1 MPIQILAKV
10 QPLFVFGRH
19 EASALTGKLVTGR
32 HYARGGF
39 LGYAVGQ
46 HTAHARPAEL
56 VIGQHLAYA
65 RRVAGAKASSTPPP
79 QPPPIEVITGVLP
92 LTSRATTSLRQT
104 LGVQYDDDGS
114 GPNATI
120 TGYGE
125 LPEGQMLIT
134 VVSLGQR
141 GQAGRSAGPTP
152 ALEPSKAQSYNIST
166 RSVTIRLNVDGQY
179 EKDDSTGLLTIR
191 AHAENADKLSS
202 VRLPELVPFMLKP
215 TPKVPK
221 DTLCSARPQPQ
232 RVAVSRVV
240 SEALRKVNFTAS
252 FAPRSDPLMNAEWVE
267 WSRPYSTAGK
277 TAQQVLEE
285 TYYAIGWRGVQ
296 DHTNLDRPIL
306 HLLPP
311 GGGIS
316 TPANLQSLDEVITGG
331 HSRVVLAGLPK
342 YFDMQGADLQ
352 DDLPTLTDLIQL
364 APDPTSYDRE
374 VRPEAIWYENSPAPD
389 GTGEVVTSYFKTLGK
404 ITATSRVT
412 TQDMTVSEQVDG
424 QTVTK
429 RFGRVLTAWETTEL
443 TYDPTCPDKLL
454 RQKTVKKSWGYGVG
468 THVETVN
475 VTAIAYM
482 AALPAGDPLGDEEE
496 IIEQDWNAEGWL
508 AARTTR
514 SRKLVSIKQEKSE
527 DAPAERGKMSGHEYV
542 TRVLTET
549 FRPEG
554 SGWLRFWQESG
565 GQPIV
570 LYDAES
576 LDAVRMGY
584 RGGTVGSGFE
594 RLDAAPTMVRCP
606 DLCAKRMRAIPN
618 VVRLKADKGRQG
630 DIPSKS
636 VNFTADRTEL
646 VGYAYNNMALSG
658 LRTEYERSLIGVNDF
673 KPGQSLQIMGTPYG
687 IIQSV
692 GFSVQGGSSRTTLNH
707 SLLMPFVASPVP
719 YSSDEKVHRDLV
731 LFRTVGGVVVQHFTG
746 ELGEGNKPIYEN
758 VTVQVSGSQYP
769 APLDEIE
776 WVDDP
781 RFGPTATGNYGQ
793 EALGGES

>member
-10 QPLFVFGRH
+10 QPLYVFGRH
-19 EASALTGKLVTGR
+19 EATALTGKLVTGR

-39 LGYAVGQ
+39 LGYTVGQ

-56 VIGQHLAYA
+56 VIGRHLAYA
-65 RRVAGAKASSTPPP
+65 RRTAGGAGGQTPAPP
-79 QPPPIEVITGVLP
+79 LPPIEVIMGALP

-104 LGVQYDDDGS
+104 LSVQYDDDGN
-114 GPNATI
+114 GPTATI
-120 TGYGE
+120 TGYGD
-125 LPEGQMLIT
+125 LPEGQLLIE
-134 VVSLGQR
+134 VVSFGNR
-141 GQAGRSAGPTP
+141 GQVGRSAGPTP
-152 ALEPSKAQSYNIST
+152 ALEPTRTQPYNIST
-166 RSVTIRLNVDGQY
+166 NSVTIRLNVDGQY

-191 AHAENADKLSS
+191 AHAENAEKLSS
-202 VRLPELVPFMLKP
+202 IKLPELVPFMLKP
-215 TPKVPK
+215 TPRVPR
-221 DTLCSARPQPQ
+221 DTPCSARPKPQ
-232 RVAVSRVV
+232 RVSVSKVITDV
-240 SEALRKVNFTAS
+240 LSAVNFTAS
-252 FAPRSDPLMNAEWVE
+252 FAPRSDPLMNDEWVE

-296 DHTNLDRPIL
+296 DHSNLDRPIL

-311 GGGIS
+311 GGDNGVLQ
-316 TPANLQSLDEVITGG
+316 NLQSLDEMITGG

-342 YFDMQGADLQ
+342 FFDMQGADLH
-352 DDLPTLTDLIQL
+352 DKLPVLTDLIQL

-374 VRPEAIWYENSPAPD
+374 VRREAIWYENSPAPD

-424 QTVTK
+424 KTVTK
-429 RFGRVLTAWETTEL
+429 RFGRVLTAWETTDL
-443 TYDPTCPDKLL
+443 TYDPECPDKLL
-454 RQKTVKKSWGYGVG
+454 HQKTVKRSWGYGVG

-475 VTAIAYM
+475 VSAIAYM

-496 IIEQDWNAEGWL
+496 IIDQEWNAEGWL

-514 SRKLVSIKQEKSE
+514 SRKLVSVKQEKSE

-554 SGWLRFWQESG
+554 TGWLRFWQESG

-606 DLCAKRMRAIPN
+606 DICVKRMRTITN
-618 VVRLKADKGRQG
+618 IVRLEAEKGRQG

-636 VNFTADRTEL
+636 VNFTANRNAL
-646 VGYAYNNMALSG
+646 KSYAYYNMALSG
-658 LRTEYERSLIGVNDF
+658 PRTEYERGLLGVRDF
-673 KPGQSLQIMGTPYG
+673 RPGQGLQIMGMPYG
-687 IIQSV
+687 VIQSV
-692 GFSVQGGSSRTTLNH
+692 SFTVQGGSSRTTLNH
-707 SLLMPFVASPVP
+707 NLLMPFVNSPVP

-746 ELGEGNKPIYEN
+746 ELGEDDKPIYTN

-793 EALGGES
+793 EALGGET